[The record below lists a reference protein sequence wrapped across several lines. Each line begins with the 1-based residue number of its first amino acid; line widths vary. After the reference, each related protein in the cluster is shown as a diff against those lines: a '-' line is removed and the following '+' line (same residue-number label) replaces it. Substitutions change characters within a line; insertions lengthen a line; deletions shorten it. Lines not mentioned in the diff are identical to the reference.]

1 MIKKENQGVWKSGEV
16 IYKKG
21 DPPGYAYLIITG
33 IVEFISANKVVL
45 GEASINE
52 VFGEISCYLNR
63 THSVTAI
70 AKTNLVVKK
79 IHKNELK
86 KIIQKTNP
94 VVIGMLRST
103 YHRLAD
109 LNLKH
114 EHNTKEIDRYT
125 GMFEETSKYNEDVK
139 NRIDTIQEKL
149 DKINTDNTEGQK

>member
-1 MIKKENQGVWKSGEV
+1 MIKKENQGFWNAGDT

-21 DPPGYAYLIITG
+21 DPPECAYLVISG
-33 IVEFISANKVVL
+33 VVEFLSSEKVIL
-45 GEASINE
+45 GEAGVNE

-63 THSVTAI
+63 NHSVTAK

-79 IHKNELK
+79 ILKTELK
-86 KIIQKTNP
+86 KIIKKTNP
-94 VVIGMLRST
+94 VIIGMLRST

-114 EHNTKEIDRYT
+114 EKNIKEIDRYSS
-125 GMFEETSKYNEDVK
+125 MFEETSAYNEKVK

-149 DKINTDNTEGQK
+149 DKVNTNNSESE